1 MRYHVKGFV
10 AHVHDPGPAENGM
23 RGGHYVAYVRRQGA
37 WFAHIQTWKL
47 AHAFGADSCGRISL
61 DTKLLVISRSLP
73 VKELGFLF
81 SKLKSWQR
89 HKSQFIVSSPLS
101 ARGPKEETPVR
112 FERPMLQSRAELF
125 YYIASRSCSPQVF
138 SLSSH
143 ASCVAW

>member
-47 AHAFGADSCGRISL
+47 AHAFGADSCGRIFL
-61 DTKLLVISRSLP
+61 DTKLAVISRSLP
-73 VKELGFLF
+73 GKELGFLS

-89 HKSQFIVSSPLS
+89 HKSQFIVSPPL
-101 ARGPKEETPVR
+101 RTW
-112 FERPMLQSRAELF
+112 
-125 YYIASRSCSPQVF
+125 PQGRDPCALRTADAAVTR
-138 SLSSH
+138 
-143 ASCVAW
+143 